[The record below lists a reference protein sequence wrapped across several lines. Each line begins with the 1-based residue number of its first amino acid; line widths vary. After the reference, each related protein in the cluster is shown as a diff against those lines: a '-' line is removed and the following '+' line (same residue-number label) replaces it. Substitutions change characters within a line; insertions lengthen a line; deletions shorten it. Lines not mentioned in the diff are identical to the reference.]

1 MMKHFSKEH
10 NEFRQRLREF
20 LEKEVQPHIS
30 QWEED
35 GEIPLSIWK
44 KMGDHGF
51 LGLSYPKVYGGE
63 NLDYFFDV
71 VFNEEMG
78 KMNSGGFVITQQVV
92 QYMSGPYILNYGS
105 EQLKDTYLPSIIS
118 GDKVSCIAITEPEAG
133 SDIANIQ
140 TTAEAEDDY
149 YIVNGTKTFVT
160 NGIQGSFAVT
170 AVKKDMEAESK
181 GISLLVIDLDSEG
194 IHKTELKK
202 LGWKSSDTAVLRF
215 ENVKVPKENLI
226 GEEGQGFYYL
236 MNGLQLERL
245 CLVPSS
251 LATMEYA
258 LDESLRYM
266 ANRKT
271 FEKNLNKV
279 QVLRH
284 KIAQLTSEVEAL
296 KAFSYHGANLYNE
309 GIYDVKLFA
318 SAKLIATEL
327 HEKVATQCL
336 QIFGGNGFMED
347 HPLARMYR
355 DTRAGTLSAGSSEM
369 MKEIIAKVVIDKKEY
384 KSLIIPNT
392 ETKRPTPFNED
403 HELFRASVKDF
414 LKREVIPNLD
424 QWEKDGEVP
433 REVYEKFGE
442 MGYFGLRF
450 PEKYG
455 GSDLDIW
462 YEVVLHEEL
471 SRINSGGFAA
481 AMGAHFFLAMVHVNG
496 SGNEAQKLK
505 YLTAGNEGKLI
516 GCLAVTEPDTGSDV
530 KSIRTSAVKE
540 GDHYIING
548 AKTFITNGV
557 NSDYIVAAVKTNPEA
572 GYYGISMM
580 LIERDR
586 KGVSATKLNKL
597 GWRASDTG
605 EIGLDNVKVP
615 VENLLGEEN
624 HGFFYIM
631 QHFVSERLSI
641 AAGSVS
647 GAEYAIELT
656 LDYMNQRAVFGKK
669 IKEFQVLRHRIAQM
683 TAEIEC
689 NKQFLYSIYD
699 RHSNGE
705 YLVKE
710 ASMAKLVCSQMLD
723 RVTFE
728 CLQMFG
734 GNGFMEDY
742 PLARMWRDARL
753 NQIGGGTSEIL
764 CEIISK
770 MIVDEKNYS
779 SKTA

>member
-1 MMKHFSKEH
+1 MIHCSKEH
-10 NEFRQRLREF
+10 KEFRQRLRVF
-20 LEKEVQPHIS
+20 LEKEVQPHIAE
-30 QWEED
+30 WEEA
-35 GEIPLSIWK
+35 GRIPLSIWK
-44 KMGDHGF
+44 KMGDQDF
-51 LGLSYPKVYGGE
+51 LGLSYPKAYGGKG
-63 NLDYFFDV
+63 LDYFYDV
-71 VFNEEMG
+71 VFNEELG
-78 KMNSGGFVITQQVV
+78 KMNSGGFVICQQVV
-92 QYMSGPYILNYGS
+92 QYMSAPYILNYGS
-105 EQLKDTYLPSIIS
+105 EHLKEKYLPSIIS
-118 GDKVSCIAITEPEAG
+118 GDVVSCIAITEPEAG

-140 TTAEAEDDY
+140 TSAEAKGNH

-170 AVKKDMEAESK
+170 AVKTDLEAESK
-181 GISLLVIDLDSEG
+181 GISLLVIDLDAEG
-194 IHKTELKK
+194 IDKTELKK
-202 LGWKSSDTAVLRF
+202 LGWQSSDTATLTF

-226 GEEGQGFYYL
+226 GETGKGFEYL

-245 CLVPSS
+245 CLVPSAIAS
-251 LATMEYA
+251 MEFA

-271 FEKNLNKV
+271 FGENLNKI

-296 KAFSYHGANLYNE
+296 KAFGYHCAKVYNE
-309 GIYDVKLFA
+309 GIYDVKLIA

-336 QIFGGNGFMED
+336 QIFGGSGFMED

-369 MKEIIAKVVIDKKEY
+369 MKDIIAKVVIDKKEY
-384 KSLIIPNT
+384 TSLTHT
-392 ETKRPTPFNED
+392 ETKHPSPFNKEHD
-403 HELFRASVKDF
+403 LFRASVKDF

-433 REVYEKFGE
+433 REVYEKFGA

-450 PEKYG
+450 PETYG

-496 SGNEAQKLK
+496 SGSEAQKLK

-615 VENLLGEEN
+615 LENLLGEEN

-683 TAEIEC
+683 SAEIEC

-699 RHSNGE
+699 RHSKGE

-770 MIVDEKNYS
+770 MIVDEKNYA

>member
-1 MMKHFSKEH
+1 MKHFSKEH
-10 NEFRQRLREF
+10 KEFRQYLSTF
-20 LEKEVQPHIS
+20 LEKEVQSHIPE
-30 QWEED
+30 WED
-35 GEIPLSIWK
+35 AGRIPLSIWK
-44 KMGDHGF
+44 KMGDQGF
-51 LGLSYPKVYGGE
+51 LGLSYPKAYGGKE
-63 NLDYFFDV
+63 LDYFYDV
-71 VFNEEMG
+71 VFNEELG
-78 KMNSGGFVITQQVV
+78 KMNSGGFAITQQVV
-92 QYMSGPYILNYGS
+92 QYMSGPYLLNHGS
-105 EQLKDTYLPSIIS
+105 NQLKERYLPRIIS
-118 GDKVSCIAITEPEAG
+118 GDVVSCIAITEPETG

-140 TTAEAEDDY
+140 TTAELKDDH

-160 NGIQGSFAVT
+160 NGMQGSFAVV
-170 AVKKDMEAESK
+170 AVKTDLEAGSK
-181 GISLLVIDLDSEG
+181 GISLLVIDLNAEG

-202 LGWKSSDTAVLRF
+202 LGWQSSDTATLTF
-215 ENVKVPKENLI
+215 ENVKVSKVNLI
-226 GEEGQGFYYL
+226 GDAGKGFEYL

-245 CLVPSS
+245 CVVPSAI
-251 LATMEYA
+251 ATMEYA

-271 FEKNLNKV
+271 FGKPLNKV

-284 KIAQLTSEVEAL
+284 KIAQLSSEVEAL
-296 KAFSYHGANLYNE
+296 KAFSYHCADVYNE
-309 GIYDVKLFA
+309 GIYEVKLIA

-327 HEKVATQCL
+327 HEKIATQCL
-336 QIFGGNGFMED
+336 QIFGGSGFMYD

-369 MKEIIAKVVIDKKEY
+369 MKDVIAKVVIDKKEY
-384 KSLIIPNT
+384 TSLIHQ
-392 ETKRPTPFNED
+392 ETKRPSPFNEEHD
-403 HELFRASVKDF
+403 LFRASVKDF

-433 REVYEKFGE
+433 REIYEKFGD

-450 PEKYG
+450 PEAYG

-496 SGNEAQKLK
+496 SGSEAQKQK
-505 YLTAGNEGKLI
+505 YLTAGNEGTLI

-530 KSIRTSAVKE
+530 KSIRTSAVKDGE
-540 GDHYIING
+540 HYIING

-557 NSDYIVAAVKTNPEA
+557 NSDYIVAAVKTNAEA

-683 TAEIEC
+683 SAEIEC
-689 NKQFLYSIYD
+689 NKQFLYSIYE
-699 RHSNGE
+699 RHSAGE

-770 MIVDEKNYS
+770 MIVDEKNYA
-779 SKTA
+779 SKTS

>member
-1 MMKHFSKEH
+1 MTDFSKEH
-10 NEFRQRLREF
+10 KEFRQRLSDF
-20 LEKEVQPHIS
+20 LSKNVQPYIS
-30 QWEED
+30 EWEEA
-35 GEIPLSIWK
+35 GRIPLSLWK
-44 KMGDHGF
+44 SMGDQGF
-51 LGLSYPKVYGGE
+51 LGLSYPKKYGGQA
-63 NLDYFFDV
+63 LVFFYEV
-71 VFNEEMG
+71 IFNEELG
-78 KMNSGGFVITQQVV
+78 KMNSGGLVITQQVV
-92 QYMSGPYILNYGS
+92 QYMSGPYLLNYGS
-105 EQLKDTYLPSIIS
+105 DRLKAGYFPGIIS
-118 GDKVSCIAITEPEAG
+118 GEKVSCIAITEPEAG

-140 TTAEAEDDY
+140 TTADPKDDH

-170 AVKKDMEAESK
+170 AVKTDLEAGSK
-181 GISLLVIDLDSEG
+181 GISLLVIDLDAEG
-194 IHKTELKK
+194 IQKTELKK
-202 LGWKSSDTAVLRF
+202 LGWQSSDTASLTF
-215 ENVKVPKENLI
+215 DNVKVPKENLI
-226 GEEGQGFYYL
+226 GEAGKGFEYL

-245 CLVPSS
+245 CLVPSAIAS
-251 LATMEYA
+251 MEYA

-266 ANRKT
+266 AKRKT
-271 FEKNLNKV
+271 FGKNLNKV

-284 KIAQLTSEVEAL
+284 KIAQLTSEVQAL
-296 KAFSYHGANLYNE
+296 KAFSYHCANLYHE
-309 GIYDVKLFA
+309 GISDVKLIA

-336 QIFGGNGFMED
+336 QIFGGSGFMDD

-355 DTRAGTLSAGSSEM
+355 DTRAGTISAGSSEM
-369 MKEIIAKVVIDKKEY
+369 MKDLIAKVVIDKKDY
-384 KSLIIPNT
+384 TNT
-392 ETKRPTPFNED
+392 KKTYPSPFNEEHD
-403 HELFRASVKDF
+403 LFRASVKDF

-433 REVYEKFGE
+433 REVYEKFGA

-496 SGNEAQKLK
+496 SGSEAQKQT

-615 VENLLGEEN
+615 LENLLGEEN

-669 IKEFQVLRHRIAQM
+669 IKEFKVLRHRIAQM
-683 TAEIEC
+683 SAEIAC

-699 RHSNGE
+699 RHSKGE

-770 MIVDEKNYS
+770 MIVDEKKYAS
-779 SKTA
+779 TSA